1 MNRKQTVIAAGML
14 VVLCCLFYS
23 MCAGVVLARYFAA
36 SQKRILTEITAGLV
50 EAYPQEE
57 MEIMLLV
64 KKGLQPAVRGEEKT
78 ADYLSAYGYRRS
90 DFSSGYLRRATG
102 TAFAGT
108 AVVLLLL
115 VGLQLE
121 KKEVDIFT
129 LLELSA
135 EAVDEIIRARKI
147 RVDIPNHP
155 DITFQGDMEWSTE
168 AFTNLIKNCA
178 EHTPEGGRIIM
189 DYACNPLYTQIML
202 RDTGT
207 GFVPEELPH
216 VFERFY
222 RGKDAG
228 ENGIGIGLSLAKSLI
243 EMQNGFLT
251 AQNLPEGGACFTVRF
266 YHH

>member
-1 MNRKQTVIAAGML
+1 M
-14 VVLCCLFYS
+14 
-23 MCAGVVLARYFAA
+23 
-36 SQKRILTEITAGLV
+36 
-50 EAYPQEE
+50 
-57 MEIMLLV
+57 
-64 KKGLQPAVRGEEKT
+64 
-78 ADYLSAYGYRRS
+78 
-90 DFSSGYLRRATG
+90 
-102 TAFAGT
+102 
-108 AVVLLLL
+108 
-115 VGLQLE
+115 
-121 KKEVDIFT
+121 DIFT

-135 EAVDEIIRARKI
+135 EGVDEIIRARKI

-155 DITFQGDMEWSTE
+155 DITFQGDMEWSME
-168 AFTNLIKNCA
+168 AFSNLIKNCA

-189 DYACNPLYTQIML
+189 DYTCNPLYTQIIIQ
-202 RDTGT
+202 DTGA
-207 GFVPEELPH
+207 GFAPEELPH

>member
-1 MNRKQTVIAAGML
+1 M
-14 VVLCCLFYS
+14 
-23 MCAGVVLARYFAA
+23 
-36 SQKRILTEITAGLV
+36 
-50 EAYPQEE
+50 
-57 MEIMLLV
+57 
-64 KKGLQPAVRGEEKT
+64 
-78 ADYLSAYGYRRS
+78 
-90 DFSSGYLRRATG
+90 
-102 TAFAGT
+102 
-108 AVVLLLL
+108 
-115 VGLQLE
+115 LQLE

-135 EAVDEIIRARKI
+135 EGVDEIIRARKI

-155 DITFQGDMEWSTE
+155 DITFQGDMEWCME
-168 AFTNLIKNCA
+168 AFSNLIKNCA
-178 EHTPEGGRIIM
+178 EHTPEGGWIMM
-189 DYACNPLYTQIML
+189 DYTGNPLYTQIMI
-202 RDTGT
+202 RDTGA
-207 GFVPEELPH
+207 GFAPEELPH